1 MEAERGMAQQRN
13 TEWERLPWGE
23 LRRELRHWQAEIVR
37 AERAGNQ
44 RKVFALQDQ
53 VIRSQTARLLAV
65 RHVTSS
71 GGKYTPGVDHEVW
84 RTPEQKRQGAD
95 RLDPRDYQPQPARRV
110 LIPKDNGD
118 LRPLGILTMRDR
130 AMQALYLSA
139 IDPVAETHADPHS
152 YGFRKQR
159 CAADAILRCAEI
171 FGEADAPPWA
181 LEADIEACF
190 DSISHAWLLKH
201 IPLDKGMLT
210 KWLKAGY
217 YEGGVLHHSD
227 NGLPQGGILSP
238 TLTNM
243 TLDGMETMLTTYFE
257 HNERSRARSKIAF
270 VRYADDFIVAGANK
284 GMLED
289 EVKSLL
295 ANFLSARGMRFS
307 PKKTVIT
314 SAAEGFDFLGY
325 HLVVERSLFGKRR
338 VVITPRQK
346 SCDKVLKAIQEELA
360 AHPDATA
367 AQIIDLINPLITGWT
382 RYYTFLEDRER
393 FAAFD
398 REVAEALRRWL
409 KPRFPYPWQ
418 GKQIRRFFAEDSGG
432 APIFTAEDGRR
443 LACAR
448 QTPHRAAAPI
458 HPEYHAYDPAWE
470 PYLRTRHAARDMAEE
485 EESE

>member
-1 MEAERGMAQQRN
+1 MAQQN
-13 TEWERLPWGE
+13 GKEWERLPWGD
-23 LRRELRHWQAEIVR
+23 LRRELRQWQAEIVR

-159 CAADAILRCAEI
+159 CAADAILRCAEV
-171 FGEADAPPWA
+171 FGEPDAPQWA

-217 YEGGVLHHSD
+217 YEGGVFHHSD
-227 NGLPQGGILSP
+227 KGLPQGGILSP

-243 TLDGMETMLTTYFE
+243 TLDGMEAMLTTYFE
-257 HNERSRARSKIAF
+257 HNERSRTRSKIAF
-270 VRYADDFIVAGANK
+270 IRYADDFIVAGANK
-284 GMLED
+284 AMLEE

-295 ANFLSARGMRFS
+295 ANFLKVRGMRFS
-307 PKKTVIT
+307 PRKTVIT
-314 SAAEGFDFLGY
+314 SVSEGFDFLGY
-325 HLVVERSLFGKRR
+325 HLVVERSFLGKRR

-346 SCDKVLKAIQEELA
+346 SCDKVLKTIHDEIA
-360 AHPDATA
+360 AHPEATA
-367 AQIIDLINPLITGWT
+367 AQMIELITPLITGWT
-382 RYYTFLEDRER
+382 RYYTFIEDRER

-398 REVAEALRRWL
+398 REVTQALRHWL
-409 KPRFPYPWQ
+409 KQRFPHLWQ
-418 GKQIRRFFAEDSGG
+418 RKQIARFFSTDGDG
-432 APIFTAEDGRR
+432 LPIFTAEDGTR

-448 QTPHRAAAPI
+448 QTPHRPSTPI
-458 HPEYHAYDPAWE
+458 HPEFHAYDPAWE
-470 PYLRTRHAARDMAEE
+470 PYLRKRQAARETVDEE
-485 EESE
+485 EDTAG